1 MKEQERA
8 FLCVEGGV
16 KEEGEGPVAP
26 LAPCVAFL
34 ALTRPW
40 PFHSPHLDAWSLLP
54 PSGDIQYGMLSLK
67 VSNQPWVPLL

>member
-1 MKEQERA
+1 M
-8 FLCVEGGV
+8 
-16 KEEGEGPVAP
+16 AP

-40 PFHSPHLDAWSLLP
+40 PFHSPHLDAWILLP

-67 VSNQPWVPLL
+67 VSNQPWVPLLYINLSPKLWLAG